1 MLARLVFRQLCRFSE
16 ANGELNLYKPHLKK
30 YFDGDVSKVGWVGCR
45 LRRRAIYLPKSTT
58 SRKREYRNCSK

>member
-30 YFDGDVSKVGWVGCR
+30 YFDGDVSKVGLVDNKIKF
-45 LRRRAIYLPKSTT
+45 L
-58 SRKREYRNCSK
+58 N